1 MIWRKAQIGPFPSLR
16 GATSRGAGGI
26 LLAMRCAGKHPC
38 DPRNLIHEAFRI
50 EDIGVAECRAI
61 FFDWAIGLD
70 SRIDVAEAAR
80 RLHEDLAP
88 AYPEHP
94 MTALLA
100 EAAYGIT
107 PERGQARGRRRRS
120 S

>member
-1 MIWRKAQIGPFPSLR
+1 MR
-16 GATSRGAGGI
+16 G
-26 LLAMRCAGKHPC
+26 AGKHPC

-50 EDIGVAECRAI
+50 EGIGAEECRAI

-70 SRIDVAEAAR
+70 SELDLTEAAR
-80 RLHEDLAP
+80 QLHADLAP

-100 EAAYGIT
+100 EAAHDIT